1 MATQKEIRKQYSAED
16 LALMKRLGIDPP
28 DLEDVAENI
37 AANCAPWQ
45 PAPEPFPA
53 SHFCDDDE
61 DESAEDCEDEEEDES
76 AEDYEDEDEED
87 ESEEA
92 WVDLRLK
99 LRRRGYVLNVGSP
112 DYDQDGRG
120 PCGVASI
127 RIDESNDPEE
137 LARVAREL
145 IDSALEEAATGYS
158 KKDIAA

>member
-1 MATQKEIRKQYSAED
+1 MTTKEIKAQYSPED

-37 AANCAPWQ
+37 ALNCAPWQ

-53 SHFCDDDE
+53 SHFCDEDE
-61 DESAEDCEDEEEDES
+61 DESDEEDEEEDES
-76 AEDYEDEDEED
+76 EDED

-92 WVDLRLK
+92 WIDLRLK
-99 LRRRGYVLNVGSP
+99 LRRSGYVLNVGSP

-127 RIDESNDPEE
+127 RIDESNDPEK
-137 LARVAREL
+137 LAEVAREL
-145 IDSALEEAATGYS
+145 VDSALEEAATGYTR
-158 KKDIAA
+158 KDIAA

>member
-37 AANCAPWQ
+37 ALNCAPWQ

-53 SHFCDDDE
+53 SHFSD
-61 DESAEDCEDEEEDES
+61 
-76 AEDYEDEDEED
+76 EDEDED
-87 ESEEA
+87 A
-92 WVDLRLK
+92 WIDLRLK
-99 LRRRGYVLNVGSP
+99 LRRSGYVLNVGSP

-127 RIDESNDPEE
+127 RIDESNDPEK
-137 LARVAREL
+137 LAEVAREL
-145 IDSALEEAATGYS
+145 VDSALEEAAQGYT

>member
-61 DESAEDCEDEEEDES
+61 DESAEDCEEDE
-76 AEDYEDEDEED
+76 EDEED
-87 ESEEA
+87 ESDDSPTA
-92 WVDLRLK
+92 FVDFRLK
-99 LRRRGYVLNVGSP
+99 LRRSGYVLNVGSP

-120 PCGVASI
+120 PTGCASI
-127 RIDESNDPEE
+127 RIDESNDPEK
-137 LARVAREL
+137 LAEVAREL
-145 IDSALEEAATGYS
+145 VDSALEEAAQGYT